1 MGGPQTVTGGADPA
15 LSDRAGSLGPLVE
28 PTRAM
33 AAAAGR
39 ADLTRRLDDTAR
51 RLAEPGIRALVVG
64 EFKQGKSLL
73 VNAMVNAPICAVD
86 DDIATSVPTMVR
98 QGDPPRATLVYAP
111 ADLAVDAESGRG
123 AGRDRSGAP
132 AGQDTRGEPTGGIEL
147 IRESV
152 DIHRVAESVAT
163 ASRPAR
169 GRRLAFAEVDL
180 PRSLLDGGL
189 VIVDTPGVGGI
200 GSGHHA
206 ATMAILPTADA
217 VLLVTDAS
225 QELTGPEADFL
236 RQAESLCPN
245 VACVLTKTDL
255 YPHWRDILALDR
267 HHLATVSTGAIPVFP
282 ISSTLRLHAARHR
295 DSALNEES
303 GFPALSRYLRRDVV
317 GKAGQLVRR
326 SVANDVQYA
335 LDNLSVSVQSEL
347 TALRDPDHQRSILA
361 GLEAAKA
368 RADALGKRSAR
379 WQQALN
385 DGVADLQSDIEY
397 DFRDRSRLIVR
408 EAEEVLDQADPSKV
422 WDQFAEW
429 FQQRIAAAVDDNFVW
444 AHERSRWL
452 AAQIG
457 EFFAEEGGHALP
469 DVAVADTL
477 GVLDPVPEFRQ
488 LDEDKLNIGG
498 KLLIGMRGSYGGVLM
513 FGLLTG
519 VMGFA
524 LINPISVG
532 AGVILGTKAY
542 RDEKASR
549 LKRRQA
555 ETKTAVRR
563 HMDDVV
569 LHVGK
574 ESKDRLRQVQRML
587 RDHFTEI
594 ADEMRRTLADATSAA
609 QSAARADAAQRD
621 DRLRQLVTEQK
632 QLDDLLR
639 HARAVLGEP
648 AAAAPGLVRPGAAN
662 PAPGT
667 STLAGTTAST
677 TVRR

>member
-1 MGGPQTVTGGADPA
+1 MGHVQTATAGDARTSTDP
-15 LSDRAGSLGPLVE
+15 LGPLVE
-28 PTRAM
+28 RVRAL
-33 AAAAGR
+33 AAAAER
-39 ADLTRRLDDTAR
+39 ADLTGRLDHTAR
-51 RLAEPGIRALVVG
+51 RLAEPGIRALIVG

-73 VNAMVNAPICAVD
+73 VNAMVNAPVCAVD

-98 QGDPPRATLVYAP
+98 QGAEPRATLVYAP
-111 ADLAVDAESGRG
+111 ADLAPDALHVRDAAERG
-123 AGRDRSGAP
+123 PRSAGPDVRDP
-132 AGQDTRGEPTGGIEL
+132 AGGIEL
-147 IRESV
+147 IRQPV
-152 DIHRVAESVAT
+152 DARRIAESVVAAT
-163 ASRPAR
+163 QPAD
-169 GRRLAFAEVDL
+169 GRRLAFAEVEL
-180 PRSLLDGGL
+180 PRSLLNGGL
-189 VIVDTPGVGGI
+189 MIVDTPGVGGI

-206 ATMAILPTADA
+206 ATMAILPTADV

-225 QELTGPEADFL
+225 QELTQPEVDFL
-236 RQAESLCPN
+236 RQAQSLCPN

-255 YPHWRDILALDR
+255 YPHWRDILTLNR
-267 HHLATVSTGAIPVFP
+267 KHLADHSAAEIPVFAF
-282 ISSTLRLHAARHR
+282 SSTLRLHAARHR
-295 DSALNEES
+295 DGELNEES
-303 GFPALSRYLRRDVV
+303 GFPALSRYLRVDVV
-317 GKAGQLVRR
+317 GNAEQLIRR

-335 LDNLSVSVQSEL
+335 LDNLSVRVQSEL
-347 TALRDPDHQRSILA
+347 TALRDPDNQRTVLA
-361 GLEAAKA
+361 GLEAAKG

-385 DGVADLQSDIEY
+385 DGVADLQSDIDY
-397 DFRDRSRLIVR
+397 DFRDRARLIVR
-408 EAEEVLDQADPSKV
+408 EAEEVLDQADPAQI

-444 AHERSRWL
+444 AHERTRWL

-469 DVAVADTL
+469 EVALSDTI

-488 LDEDKLNIGG
+488 LDEDKLSIGG

-519 VMGFA
+519 VVGFA

-542 RDEKASR
+542 RDEKANR

-574 ESKDRLRQVQRML
+574 ESKDRLRQAQRLL

-594 ADEMRRTLADATSAA
+594 ADELRRTLADATSAA
-609 QSAARADAAQRD
+609 QNAARVDTAQRD
-621 DRLRQLVTEQK
+621 DRLRQLVAEEK
-632 QLDDLLR
+632 RLSDLHQR
-639 HARAVLGEP
+639 ARAVLGEP
-648 AAAAPGLVRPGAAN
+648 AR
-662 PAPGT
+662 
-667 STLAGTTAST
+667 
-677 TVRR
+677 